1 MNVLFLTL
9 GWITDINA
17 RGIYTDLLREFI
29 HHGHR
34 CYIVTPKERST
45 GEPTSV
51 TDFPGGKILG
61 VKTLNIQKTNI
72 VEKGIGML
80 LLERQYLYA
89 IRKYF
94 ANVYFDLILYSTPPI
109 TFNQVIE
116 SEKKR
121 CGARTYLL
129 LKDIFPQ
136 NAVDLGLLSKKSLLY
151 KMFRRKEKKLYSI
164 SDYIGCTSPA
174 NIDFL
179 IEHNKQI
186 DKSKL
191 EICPNSVELHE
202 MEYFSK
208 DNSEFLEKLNIPSD
222 KTLFIYG
229 GNLGE
234 PQGLDFL
241 LRIVEANELRAD
253 SYIIIIGG
261 GTGYAKVKRWFD
273 VHLPKNA
280 LLIPYLPKAEY
291 DKIVCLCDVG
301 LVLLDHRFTVPNTPS
316 RMLSYLECRLPI
328 LLATDIVT
336 DAGRIAESNDFGR
349 WTVSGNLEEFMS
361 LMQYMSEDGNRRVV
375 MGRNGYDFLMNNWT
389 VEHTYNSI
397 MRHFRS

>member
-45 GEPTSV
+45 GEPTRV

-94 ANVYFDLILYSTPPI
+94 TNVYFDLILYSTPPI

-136 NAVDLGLLSKKSLLY
+136 NAVDLGMFSRKGLFYRFFRKK
-151 KMFRRKEKKLYSI
+151 EQKLYQI
-164 SDYIGCTSPA
+164 SDYIGCMSPA
-174 NIDFL
+174 NVQFVLRYNPGVDPRKV
-179 IEHNKQI
+179 EVCPNCV
-186 DKSKL
+186 KL
-191 EICPNSVELHE
+191 EE
-202 MEYFSK
+202 MEK
-208 DNSEFLEKLNIPSD
+208 EVDREQVLGELGIPSE
-222 KTLFIYG
+222 KTIFVYG
-229 GNLGE
+229 GNLGK
-234 PQGLDFL
+234 PQGVDFL
-241 LRIVEANELRAD
+241 MEILEVNERRSN
-253 SYIIIIGG
+253 SYFVVIGS
-261 GTGYAKVKRWFD
+261 GTEYPRLKRWFLD
-273 VHLPKNA
+273 NDLQNSKLLSALPKEQYDN
-280 LLIPYLPKAEY
+280 LVRVCDIGLIF
-291 DKIVCLCDVG
+291 
-301 LVLLDHRFTVPNTPS
+301 LDRRFTIPNYPS
-316 RMLSYLECRLPI
+316 RLLSYLESRVPV
-328 LLATDIVT
+328 LLATDRNT
-336 DAGRIAESNDFGR
+336 DIGMIAVE
-349 WTVSGNLEEFMS
+349 
-361 LMQYMSEDGNRRVV
+361 
-375 MGRNGYDFLMNNWT
+375 NGYGCWVESGDLEGFFSLVEKLVWNVNLREEMGQRGYQFLKENYT
-389 VEHTYNSI
+389 VEKGYEII
-397 MRHFRS
+397 MNHFK

>member
-1 MNVLFLTL
+1 MNIVFLTL
-9 GWITDINA
+9 VRISDVSQ
-17 RGIYTDLLREFI
+17 RGIYTDLLRLFLER
-29 HHGHR
+29 GHSV
-34 CYIVTPKERST
+34 YVVSANERRY
-45 GEPTSV
+45 
-51 TDFPGGKILG
+51 GGKTEVVDSGRLHILK
-61 VKTLNIQKTNI
+61 VKTLNIQKTNYI
-72 VEKGIGML
+72 EKGI
-80 LLERQYLYA
+80 
-89 IRKYF
+89 
-94 ANVYFDLILYSTPPI
+94 ILYLK
-109 TFNQVIE
+109 N
-116 SEKKR
+116 KNNAK
-121 CGARTYLL
+121 TYLM

-361 LMQYMSEDGNRRVV
+361 LMQYMSEDGKRRVV